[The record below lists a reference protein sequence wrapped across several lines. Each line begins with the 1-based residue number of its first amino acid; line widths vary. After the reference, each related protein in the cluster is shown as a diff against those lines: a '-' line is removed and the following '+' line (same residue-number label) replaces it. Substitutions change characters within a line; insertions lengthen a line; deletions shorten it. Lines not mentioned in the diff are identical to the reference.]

1 MIIKIGFP
9 VIPFLLYFPLYSCSI
24 LPLLSTRYNSIQN
37 SVMTILKCPLRI
49 IKVMRTIYES
59 TLNIIPVF
67 FHNPV
72 YQSYYHSFP
81 YTLRYNTQLNSI
93 SSFKYTKLKKLNNQ
107 YCYIPFLFPTTHS
120 NYYHIR

>member
-72 YQSYYHSFP
+72 YQSYYHSFSLYIALQ
-81 YTLRYNTQLNSI
+81 YTT
-93 SSFKYTKLKKLNNQ
+93 SFDFILQIYKIQKTEQ
-107 YCYIPFLFPTTHS
+107 
-120 NYYHIR
+120 